1 MHEQGG
7 AVDVRRRFGGLE
19 RLYGVD
25 GATRIRDSHVLV
37 VGIGGVGSWAVE
49 ALARSGVGTL
59 TLIDLD
65 HVSESNVNRQIHA
78 LDSTL
83 GQAKVHAMR
92 DRIAQINPVCR
103 VMCVEEFVT
112 PDNWLRLLPGGV
124 DAVIDACDQVP
135 AKTSLAAWALLAD
148 VVYITPA
155 PPGGSAWRI
164 GSTSMIWRMSRTTR
178 YWLSCVTGCGSST
191 ARHAKARR
199 WASTVSSAGKPWQC
213 PTRPARSSTMDRLTV
228 TAMDLQSPSRRPSV
242 NARPGGCSTGWR
254 ANLSERARYNLRL
267 GCAVQTAQPDED
279 AVQRVRGLSSVGR
292 AADF

>member
-1 MHEQGG
+1 MQEQGG

-65 HVSESNVNRQIHA
+65 HVSESNINRQIHA

-92 DRIAQINPVCR
+92 DRIAQINPVCG

-135 AKTSLAAWALLAD
+135 AKTSLAAWALLAG
-148 VVYITPA
+148 VVYITAGAAGGKRLAHRVDIDDLAHVTHDPLLAQLRHRLRKFHGA
-155 PPGGSAWRI
+155 PREGKAMGIHCVFSREAVAMPDSSCAIVNDGSLNCHGYGSAVA
-164 GSTSMIWRMSRTTR
+164 
-178 YWLSCVTGCGSST
+178 VTATFGQC
-191 ARHAKARR
+191 A
-199 WASTVSSAGKPWQC
+199 AGWVL
-213 PTRPARSSTMDRLTV
+213 DRLATR
-228 TAMDLQSPSRRPSV
+228 SP
-242 NARPGGCSTGWR
+242 
-254 ANLSERARYNLRL
+254 
-267 GCAVQTAQPDED
+267 
-279 AVQRVRGLSSVGR
+279 
-292 AADF
+292 